1 MKTINEKNNFAFEF
15 KPVTKLFEEQV
26 QLHPDQCAVISGG
39 EELTYVQLNKRANRI
54 ANALIEMG
62 VVRENIVGVVLDR
75 CCDFYA
81 VRQGILKSG
90 GAFVVA
96 APDYPEDR
104 IQYIFD
110 DAEAHFII
118 TTKQIARE
126 HDDLFSKLSSKILLL
141 EELLEHENAE
151 NPNVEIKEHDLC
163 YCIYTSGSTGK
174 PKGVMIEHINL
185 ANFVNPNPKNTE
197 TYGYVSRGSVSL
209 SMAAMTFDVSIL
221 EEYIPLTNGLTAV
234 IAKDEEIQNP
244 IMLGNLILKN
254 KVDIM
259 TTTPTYLSNMIDLP
273 QLQEAMAGIKVFDVG
288 AEAFPPALYDK
299 IRSVNPDAY
308 IMNGYGPTETTI
320 SCTMK
325 IMTDNKKITIGAPN
339 GNVKVFVVN
348 KENEVLPDGETGEL
362 VIAGLGVGRG
372 YINLPEKTAA
382 VFINLNGER
391 AYKTG
396 DLARINTDDEI
407 EFFGRIDNQIKLRGL
422 RIELGEIEE
431 VINSLDGITTNITIP
446 VDNKYLCC
454 YFTADRQI
462 DPEEI
467 SAYASESLAHY
478 MVPEV
483 FIQLDKMPV
492 TANGKIDKKALPKPV
507 SQPENLKAPETPMQK
522 KIFEIVAKVVEN
534 DFFGIDTSFYKA
546 GLSSISAM
554 KLCILISDEFG
565 VTVKTSDIHEYNT
578 VEKLEK
584 YVMFAPKI
592 RTYEKRAIYPL
603 TGSQKG
609 IFAECSKNPESTVY
623 NIPFLFKLDP
633 KIDIQ
638 KLSDAITAM
647 VTAHSYLLTKVYLND
662 KGEMVQR
669 PCDDTFV
676 FVPEVIKT
684 TNKQFE
690 CLKKELV
697 HPFRLEKG
705 QLFRA
710 EIYLTEDRKYLF
722 TDFHHIIAD
731 GNSYDII
738 FEDIN
743 RAYQGEK
750 LEKESYTGFDAA
762 IDEEQQMKEGKYKK
776 AEKYYDSIFEGIETE
791 SLPFPDQSG
800 KIPEKGYQERALS
813 IREEKIFSYCEKM
826 GVTPNILFTGLFG
839 ILMTKYSNSEDSLFA
854 TIYNGRNDSRLE
866 NTVCML
872 VKTLPVYCSFEPGAT
887 VQAYMA
893 KLSEQMMSS
902 MANDIF
908 PFSDICA
915 KYGFN
920 SDLVFA
926 YQAEL
931 SDDYPIGNTIAKGED
946 LSLDMAKMPLLIQ
959 VREYNSE
966 YVLTA
971 EYRSDMYSE
980 DFVGGI
986 LEAFETAMDSMLK
999 TKYISEISI
1008 LSENAEN
1015 KIAEFNHTEC
1025 EYDRNSTIS
1034 DRFDEI
1040 VQATPDRTA
1049 VVFQN
1054 KKYTYKELDEISDRL
1069 GKYIAS
1075 MGIGKEDVVSILIP
1089 RCEYMAIAPMGV
1101 IKAGA
1106 AYQPLDPTYPKD
1118 RLMYMLEDSSA
1129 KLLIADRELLPLL
1142 DGYQGPVLFTDEI
1155 MQLENTNAELR
1166 KPGYKDLFILL
1177 YTSGSTGV
1185 PKGCMLE
1192 YGNITAF
1199 CHWYKRYYGI
1209 DSDSKVAA
1217 YASFGF
1223 DASMM
1228 DIYGAITNGAE
1239 LHIIPEDIRLDF
1251 IALQRYF
1258 EENGITHSFMTTQ
1271 VGRQFALEMDCES
1284 LKYLSVGGEKLVP
1297 CNPPKGYKL
1306 INGYGPTEATIF
1318 TTVFEV
1324 DKYYPNIP
1332 IGKALDNVR
1341 LYIVD
1346 KSGHMLPYGACGEL
1360 MIAGWQVSRG
1370 YLNKPEKTA
1379 EVYTENIYDNTEGY
1393 EILYHSGDI
1402 ARYLPDGNIQII
1414 GRKDSQVK
1422 IRGFRIELSEVEE
1435 VIRRYKGIKDA
1446 TVVAFDEP
1454 TGGKY
1459 IAAYVVADSE
1469 IDIESLN
1476 DFIKETKPAYM
1487 VPAVTMQIDKIPLN
1501 QNQKVNKK
1509 ELPIPE
1515 RKAAEIIK
1523 PQNEIQQKLFDCIAE
1538 VLGYTEFG
1546 ITTDIYDAGLTSI
1559 SAIKLNILISK
1570 AFDIVIKTSDIK
1582 NNPTIQ
1588 MLENFVGTAGKEIK
1602 REVQEDYPLTNTQ
1615 EGIFIECTA
1624 NMGSTIY
1631 NIPYLLKLDK
1641 KVDLERLAAAVDSM
1655 IEAHPYLKTRLF
1667 MDENGDVLQKRDD
1680 HIVCKTQI
1688 INGMNRETLVRPY
1701 MLFNEQL
1708 FRFEIYRTC
1717 DGNYLFL
1724 DIHHIIADG
1733 TSLAIIINDINRAYA
1748 GEVLETEK
1756 YTSYDLAL
1764 DNRDALKGDAYKE
1777 AENYYKSVFDQT
1789 NGSIGFYPDKSGAVP
1804 TAELYRREITE
1815 ISVQNVKEFCKEY
1828 GITENVFFISAFG
1841 IALGKYNFRKD
1852 AVFTTIYHGR
1862 NDSRLS
1868 ETIGMLVKTLPVYCD
1883 FSGSIKEC
1891 LTNVQGQLIDSMN
1904 HDIYPFSQISHEFN
1918 IKADAMVIYQGD
1930 NFAFDTIG
1938 GEYAQEEPIRLNMA
1952 KAPVSVSISIE
1963 RSKFVFEIEY
1973 RGDMYYEDSIKYLA
1987 DNLTLAADGILRE
2000 YDPSEIRL
2008 LFEEE
2013 TEMEDDPE
2021 HAGKTFVD
2029 LFRETVAKYPDRAA
2043 VRDGQAELTYR
2054 ELDKMSDYVA
2064 QKLTENGFGREKV
2077 AGILCGR
2084 TKEYAI
2090 AYIGIMKAGGAYVPL
2105 DPEYPQ
2111 SRIEYMLKDSEAENL
2126 LVMNQYLDLV
2136 DFYDKNIIS
2145 LDEVEKEAQEFQLSV
2160 ELIPPKQENLA
2171 YMIYTSG
2178 STGKPKGVMIEHR
2191 NLLNLIEYI
2200 RLTRNTTPE
2209 DVVAEFASFCF
2220 DASVLD
2226 LFAPLTAGAVLYILP
2241 ESIRKD
2247 AVAVGKFIKDEKIT
2261 TATFPT
2267 QMGELVTELLDDAPN
2282 LKFVTLG
2289 GEKFKHYRERTYQMI
2304 NGYGPTEDTVSST
2317 EFKVDR
2323 QYDNIPIGK
2332 SQRNVR
2338 SYIVDKDLNRLPVG
2352 ASGELCHAGRQIAR
2366 GYHNLPEKTADV
2378 FVTNPFSVCEDDS
2391 RLYRTGDMVRMKG
2404 DGNIEYIGRID
2415 SQVKIRG
2422 YRVELGEIEGAVLKH
2437 EQVKNAAVTVVE
2449 KGGNKYITA
2458 YYTGENIPEEQ
2469 LKSFLEPLIPDYM
2482 MPTFFVYL
2490 DEMPVTPGGK
2500 IDKKALPLPEVTIK
2514 NTGYVEPVTAVQTSL
2529 CEIFEKALGVEKVGI
2544 EDNFFEIGGSSLT
2557 ASKVAILCLSKNI
2570 SVVYSDIFK
2579 YPTVRELAAVV
2590 DDSVLPENPQSNNE
2604 FSNYNYNRIQ
2614 SVISGNVEE
2623 NVDRV
2628 TKEKLGDIMLTGAT
2642 GFLGIHVLK
2651 AYLDNYDGK
2660 VYCLVRKGA
2669 YQSAQKRMMHML
2681 MYYFDNP
2688 YQELFQ
2694 DRIICVDGDITSKE
2708 EVESFAGYKFQ
2719 TLINCAACVKHF
2731 AAGDI
2736 LEKIN
2741 VQGVLNLIDFCKNNG
2756 RRFIQIS
2763 TVSVAGE
2770 GSDGV
2775 PPLSRRFCENDLY
2788 IGQNI
2793 TNEYIRTKFLAERA
2807 VLEAVSGGLDGKI
2820 IRVGNL
2826 MSRNTDG
2833 EFQINFIT
2841 NGFLRSLRGYKAVG
2855 KFPIGSMHEITEFSP
2870 IDSTALAV
2878 LKLVQTDRR
2887 FTVFHAC
2894 NSHQIY
2900 MADLIYAMRNH
2911 GFRIDIVKD
2920 EEFEEAVKEF
2930 AKNSKDSD
2938 AVSGLIA
2945 YTSHNENEIYTLEY
2959 SNRFTAQI
2967 LYRLDYKWPVTD
2979 DRYLENA
2986 IAALDR
2992 LAFFD

>member
-1 MKTINEKNNFAFEF
+1 MEK
-15 KPVTKLFEEQV
+15 
-26 QLHPDQCAVISGG
+26 
-39 EELTYVQLNKRANRI
+39 
-54 ANALIEMG
+54 G
-62 VVRENIVGVVLDR
+62 VGREKIVGVVLER

-81 VRQGILKSG
+81 VRQGILKAG
-90 GAFVVA
+90 GAFAVA
-96 APDYPEDR
+96 APDYPDDR
-104 IQYIFD
+104 IQFIFE
-110 DAEAHFII
+110 DAGAPFII
-118 TTKQIARE
+118 TTKELAGERKE
-126 HDDLFSKLSSKILLL
+126 LFSKLSGTILLL
-141 EELLEHENAE
+141 EDLLENKNTQ
-151 NPNVEIKEHDLC
+151 NPDVKIEEHDLC

-185 ANFVNPNPKNTE
+185 ANFVNPNPKNAE

-209 SMAAMTFDVSIL
+209 SMAAMTFDVSVL
-221 EEYIPLTNGLTAV
+221 EEFIPLTNGLTAV
-234 IAKDEEIQNP
+234 IASDEEILNP
-244 IMLGNLILKN
+244 VMLGDLILKN
-254 KVDIM
+254 GVDIM

-273 QLQEAMAGIKVFDVG
+273 QLREAASRIKVFDVG

-299 IRSVNPDAY
+299 IRAVNPDAY

-325 IMTDNKKITIGAPN
+325 VITDSKNITIGAPN
-339 GNVKVFVVN
+339 GNVQVYVVD
-348 KENEVLPDGETGEL
+348 KENKILPDGETGEL
-362 VIAGLGVGRG
+362 VVAGLGVGRG
-372 YINLPEKTAA
+372 YINLPEKTAD
-382 VFINLNGER
+382 VFITLNGER

-396 DLARINTDDEI
+396 DLAKITPEGEI

-431 VINSLDGITTNITIP
+431 VINSFEGIITSITVP

-454 YFTADRQI
+454 YFIADR
-462 DPEEI
+462 EI
-467 SAYASESLAHY
+467 SSESLSEYASESLAHY
-478 MVPEV
+478 MVPDV
-483 FIQLDKMPV
+483 FIQLEKMPL
-492 TANGKIDKKALPKPV
+492 TQNGKIDKKALPKPV
-507 SQPENLKAPETPMQK
+507 AQPKNLKEPETPMQK
-522 KIFEIVAKVVEN
+522 KIFEIVSQVVEN
-534 DFFGIDTSFYKA
+534 DYFGIDTSFYKA

-554 KLCILISDEFG
+554 KLCVLISEEFG
-565 VTVKTSDIHEYNT
+565 VTVKTSDIHENNT

-584 YVMFAPKI
+584 YVMLAPKI
-592 RTYEKRAIYPL
+592 RTYEKREFYPL

-609 IFAECSKNPESTVY
+609 IFAECNKNPQSTVY
-623 NIPFLFKLDP
+623 NIPFLFELDP
-633 KIDIQ
+633 AVDIP
-638 KLSDAITAM
+638 KLSHAIAKM
-647 VTAHSYLLTKVYLND
+647 VNAHSYLLTQVYLDD

-669 PCDDTFV
+669 PCNDT
-676 FVPEVIKT
+676 FVPEVIET
-684 TNKQFE
+684 TNAKFE
-690 CLKKELV
+690 HLKEELV
-697 HPFRLEKG
+697 RPFKLEKG
-705 QLFRA
+705 RLFRA

-738 FEDIN
+738 FADIN
-743 RAYQGEK
+743 KAYMGEK

-762 IDEEQQMKEGKYKK
+762 LDEEQQMKEGKYKK

-791 SLPFPDQSG
+791 SLPLPDLAG
-800 KIPEKGYQERALS
+800 KLPEKGYLERP
-813 IREEKIFSYCEKM
+813 INIGEEKILSCCEKL

-839 ILMTKYSNSEDSLFA
+839 ILLTRYSNSEDSLFS

-872 VKTLPVYCSFEPGAT
+872 VKTLPVYCKFDKDT
-887 VQAYMA
+887 TIQTYMTA
-893 KLSEQMMSS
+893 LSEQLLSS

-915 KYGFN
+915 KYGFS

-931 SDDYPIGNTIAKGED
+931 SDDYPIGDTVAKGHD

-959 VREYNSE
+959 VREYE
-966 YVLTA
+966 HTYVLTA

-980 DFVGGI
+980 DFIDGI
-986 LEAFETAMDSMLK
+986 LDAYEAAMGSMLK
-999 TKYISEISI
+999 TKYVSEISVI
-1008 LSENAEN
+1008 SQNGVN
-1015 KIAEFNHTEC
+1015 KIAEFNQTES
-1025 EYDRNSTIS
+1025 EYDRSKTIS
-1034 DRFDEI
+1034 DMFDEL
-1040 VQATPDRTA
+1040 VQKVPDHTA
-1049 VVFQN
+1049 VVFKD

-1075 MGIGKEDVVSILIP
+1075 QGIGKEDVVSILIP

-1118 RLMYMLEDSSA
+1118 RLMYMLGDSAA
-1129 KLLIADRELLPLL
+1129 KLLIADRELLPLV
-1142 DGYQGPVLFTDEI
+1142 DGYEGPVLFTDEI
-1155 MQLENTNAELR
+1155 LNLENIDAKLT
-1166 KPGYKDLFILL
+1166 KPDLHDLFILL

-1199 CHWYKRYYGI
+1199 CHWYKKYYNI
-1209 DSDSKVAA
+1209 DFDSKVAA

-1228 DIYGAITNGAE
+1228 DIYGALANGAQ
-1239 LHIIPEDIRLDF
+1239 LHIIPEEIRLDF
-1251 IALQRYF
+1251 IGLQRYF

-1271 VGRQFALEMDCES
+1271 VGRQFALEMDCKS

-1297 CNPPKGYKL
+1297 LDPPKGYKFF
-1306 INGYGPTEATIF
+1306 NAYGPTECTIF

-1324 DKYYPNIP
+1324 DKYYSNIP
-1332 IGKALDNVR
+1332 IGKALDNIK
-1341 LYIVD
+1341 LYITD
-1346 KSGHMLPYGACGEL
+1346 KFGHLLPYGACGEL
-1360 MIAGWQVSRG
+1360 MISGWQVSRG

-1379 EVYTENIYDNTEGY
+1379 EVYTKNIYDDTKGY
-1393 EILYHSGDI
+1393 EVLYHSGDV

-1435 VIRRYKGIKDA
+1435 VIRRYQGIKDA
-1446 TVVAFDEP
+1446 TVVAFDDP
-1454 TGGKY
+1454 NGGKY
-1459 IAAYVVADSE
+1459 IAAYVVSDSPV
-1469 IDIESLN
+1469 DINGLN

-1509 ELPIPE
+1509 ALPLPE
-1515 RKAAEIIK
+1515 RKIEEVIK
-1523 PQNEIQQKLFDCIAE
+1523 PENETQQKLFDCIAE

-1546 ITTDIYDAGLTSI
+1546 ITTDIYEAGLTSI

-1582 NNPTIQ
+1582 NHPTIQ
-1588 MLENFVGTAGKEIK
+1588 MLEGFVKTAGKEK
-1602 REVQEDYPLTNTQ
+1602 TREIQENYPLTNTQ

-1641 KVDLERLAAAVDSM
+1641 KVDLEKLAVAIDSTV
-1655 IEAHPYLKTRLF
+1655 EAHPYLKTRLF
-1667 MDENGDVLQKRDD
+1667 MSDEGEVLQKRDD
-1680 HIVCKTQI
+1680 ALSYKTQI
-1688 INGMNRETLVRPY
+1688 INGMNKETLVRPY

-1733 TSLAIIINDINRAYA
+1733 TSLSIIINDINRAYS
-1748 GEVLETEK
+1748 GETLETEK

-1764 DNRDALKGDAYKE
+1764 DNRDALAGDVYKN
-1777 AENYYKSVFDQT
+1777 AESYYKSVFEKT
-1789 NGSIGFYPDKSGAVP
+1789 GGSIHFYPDKNGAVP
-1804 TAELYRREITE
+1804 TAELYHRETSE
-1815 ISVQNVKEFCKEY
+1815 FSVQDVKEFCKKH

-1841 IALGKYNFRKD
+1841 ITLGKYNFKKD

-1883 FSGSIKEC
+1883 FSGSTKDC
-1891 LTNVQGQLIDSMN
+1891 LTEVQQQLINSMN
-1904 HDIYPFSQISHEFN
+1904 NDIYPFSQISHEFN

-1930 NFAFDTIG
+1930 NFAFDMIG
-1938 GEYAQEEPIRLNMA
+1938 GEYAQEEPVQLNMA
-1952 KAPVSVSISIE
+1952 KAPVSISISIE
-1963 RSKFVFEIEY
+1963 RNKFVFEVEY
-1973 RGDMYYEDSIKYLA
+1973 RGDMYNEETIKYLA
-1987 DNLTLAADGILRE
+1987 DNLEITAGGILRG
-2000 YDPSEIRL
+2000 YDPSEIHL
-2008 LFEEE
+2008 MFEEE
-2013 TEMEDDPE
+2013 TKMEDDPS

-2029 LFRETVAKYPDRAA
+2029 LFKEAVQKYPDRPA
-2043 VRDGQAELTYR
+2043 VRDGMGEITYK
-2054 ELDKMSDYVA
+2054 ELDRLSDYVA
-2064 QKLTENGFGREKV
+2064 QKLTENGFGREKA

-2084 TKEYAI
+2084 TKEFAI
-2090 AYIGIMKAGGAYVPL
+2090 GYVGVMKAGGAYVPL

-2126 LVMNQYLDLV
+2126 LVINRYRSLV
-2136 DFYDKNIIS
+2136 GFYDKNIIS
-2145 LDEVEKEAQEFQLSV
+2145 LDDVAAQAEGFELSV
-2160 ELIPPKQENLA
+2160 ELTPPNPENLA

-2178 STGKPKGVMIEHR
+2178 STGKPKGVMLEQR
-2191 NLLNLIEYI
+2191 NLMNLIEYI
-2200 RLTRNTTPE
+2200 CQTRKLTP
-2209 DVVAEFASFCF
+2209 DDIVAEFASFCF
-2220 DASVLD
+2220 DASVID

-2247 AVAVGKFIKDEKIT
+2247 AVAVGKFIKDKNIT

-2267 QMGELVTELLDDAPN
+2267 QMGELVAELLEDAPS

-2289 GEKFKHYRERTYQMI
+2289 GEKFKYYRERTYQMI
-2304 NGYGPTEDTVSST
+2304 NGYGPTENTVSST
-2317 EFKVDR
+2317 EFWVDR

-2338 SYIVDKDLNRLPVG
+2338 SYIVDENLNRLPIG
-2352 ASGELCHAGRQIAR
+2352 ASGELCHSGRQIAR
-2366 GYHNLPEKTADV
+2366 GYHNLPEKTASV
-2378 FVTNPFSVCEDDS
+2378 FVENPFSVCEEDR

-2437 EQVKNAAVTVVE
+2437 DLVKSSAVTVIE

-2458 YYTGENIPEEQ
+2458 YYTGESIPDDQ
-2469 LKSFLEPLIPDYM
+2469 LKTFLEPLIPDYM
-2482 MPTFFVYL
+2482 MPSFFVHIDAL
-2490 DEMPVTPGGK
+2490 PVTPGGK
-2500 IDKKALPLPEVTIK
+2500 IDKKALPLPEIT
-2514 NTGYVEPVTAVQTSL
+2514 TSAGTDYVEPVTAAQRAL
-2529 CEIFEKALGVEKVGI
+2529 CEIFEKALGIEKVGI
-2544 EDNFFEIGGSSLT
+2544 EDNFFELGGSSLT
-2557 ASKVAILCLSKNI
+2557 ASKVAVMCLSKNI
-2570 SVVYSDIFK
+2570 SIVYADIFK
-2579 YPTVRELAAVV
+2579 YPTIRELAAIV
-2590 DDSVLPENPQSNNE
+2590 DNSEAFEKTQSDNE
-2604 FSNYNYNRIQ
+2604 FAGYNYNRIQ

-2623 NVDRV
+2623 NAVQV
-2628 TKEKLGDIMLTGAT
+2628 TKEQLGDIMLTGAT
-2642 GFLGIHVLK
+2642 GFLGIHILK
-2651 AYLDNYDGK
+2651 AYLDNYNGK
-2660 VYCLVRKGA
+2660 VYCLVRKGK
-2669 YQSAQKRMMHML
+2669 YESMEKRMMHML

-2688 YQELFQ
+2688 CEELFK

-2708 EVESFAGYKFQ
+2708 QVEKFSDYKFH

-2731 AAGDI
+2731 AAGDV

-2741 VQGVLNLIDFCKNNG
+2741 VQGVENLIEFCKNNG
-2756 RRFIQIS
+2756 RRLIQIS

-2770 GSDGV
+2770 GTDGN
-2775 PPLSRRFCENDLY
+2775 PPMSRVFCENDLY

-2807 VLEAVSGGLDGKI
+2807 VLEAVSGGLDGKV

-2826 MSRNTDG
+2826 MSRNSDG

-2841 NGFLRSLRGYKAVG
+2841 NGFLRSLRGYQAVG
-2855 KFPIGSMHEITEFSP
+2855 KFPIGGMHEVTEFSP

-2878 LKLVQTDRR
+2878 LRLVQTDRR

-2894 NSHQIY
+2894 NSHHIY

-2911 GFRIDIVKD
+2911 GFKIDIVED
-2920 EEFEEAVKEF
+2920 EEFEEAVREF
-2930 AKNSKDSD
+2930 AKDSKDSD
-2938 AVSGLIA
+2938 VVSGLIA
-2945 YTSHNENEIYTLEY
+2945 YTSHNENEIYTLDY
-2959 SNRFTAQI
+2959 SNRFTAQV

-2979 DRYLENA
+2979 DRYLESA
-2986 IAALDR
+2986 IEALDR

>member
-1 MKTINEKNNFAFEF
+1 MSVINERSNFVFEF
-15 KPVTKLFEEQV
+15 QPVTKLFEEQV
-26 QLHPDQCAVISGG
+26 RLHPDKCAVASGK
-39 EELTYVQLNKRANRI
+39 ESFTYAQLNERANKI
-54 ANALIEMG
+54 ANSLMEKG
-62 VVRENIVGVVLDR
+62 VGREKIVGVVLER

-81 VRQGILKSG
+81 VRQGILKAG
-90 GAFVVA
+90 GAFAVA
-96 APDYPEDR
+96 APDYPDDR
-104 IQYIFD
+104 IQFIFE
-110 DAEAHFII
+110 DAGAPFII
-118 TTKQIARE
+118 TTKELAGERKE
-126 HDDLFSKLSSKILLL
+126 LFSKLSGTILLL
-141 EELLEHENAE
+141 EDLLENKNTQ
-151 NPNVEIKEHDLC
+151 NPDVKIEEHDLC

-185 ANFVNPNPKNTE
+185 ANFVNPNPKNAE

-209 SMAAMTFDVSIL
+209 SMAAMTFDVSVL
-221 EEYIPLTNGLTAV
+221 EEFIPLTNGLTAV
-234 IAKDEEIQNP
+234 IASDEEILNP
-244 IMLGNLILKN
+244 VMLGDLILKN
-254 KVDIM
+254 GVDIM

-273 QLQEAMAGIKVFDVG
+273 QLREAASRIKVFDVG

-299 IRSVNPDAY
+299 IRAVNPDAY

-325 IMTDNKKITIGAPN
+325 VITDSKNITIGAPN
-339 GNVKVFVVN
+339 GNVQVYVVD
-348 KENEVLPDGETGEL
+348 KENKILSDGETGEL
-362 VIAGLGVGRG
+362 VVAGLGVGRG
-372 YINLPEKTAA
+372 YINLPEKTAD
-382 VFINLNGER
+382 VFITLNGER

-396 DLARINTDDEI
+396 DLAKITPEGEI

-431 VINSLDGITTNITIP
+431 VINSFEGIITSITVP

-454 YFTADRQI
+454 YFIADR
-462 DPEEI
+462 EI
-467 SAYASESLAHY
+467 SSESLSEYASESLAHY
-478 MVPEV
+478 MVPDV
-483 FIQLDKMPV
+483 FIQLEKMPL
-492 TANGKIDKKALPKPV
+492 TLNGKIDKKALPKPV
-507 SQPENLKAPETPMQK
+507 AQPKNLKEPETPMQK
-522 KIFEIVAKVVEN
+522 KIFEIVSQVVEN
-534 DFFGIDTSFYKA
+534 DYFGIDASFYKA

-554 KLCILISDEFG
+554 KLCVLISEEFG
-565 VTVKTSDIHEYNT
+565 VTVKTSDIHENNT

-584 YVMFAPKI
+584 YVMLAPKI
-592 RTYEKRAIYPL
+592 RTYEKREVYPL

-609 IFAECSKNPESTVY
+609 IFAECNKNPQSTVY
-623 NIPFLFKLDP
+623 NIPFLFELDP
-633 KIDIQ
+633 AVDIS
-638 KLSDAITAM
+638 KLSYAIAKM
-647 VTAHSYLLTKVYLND
+647 VNVHSYLLTQVYLDD

-669 PCDDTFV
+669 PCNDT
-676 FVPEVIKT
+676 FVPEVIET
-684 TNKQFE
+684 TNAEFE
-690 CLKKELV
+690 HLKEELV
-697 HPFRLEKG
+697 RPFKLEKG
-705 QLFRA
+705 RLFRA

-738 FEDIN
+738 FADIN
-743 RAYQGEK
+743 KAYIGEK

-762 IDEEQQMKEGKYKK
+762 LDEEQQMKEGKYKK

-791 SLPFPDQSG
+791 SLPLPDQAG
-800 KIPEKGYQERALS
+800 KLPGKGYLERPMN
-813 IREEKIFSYCEKM
+813 IGEEKILSCCEKL

-839 ILMTKYSNSEDSLFA
+839 ILLTRYSNSEDSLFS

-872 VKTLPVYCSFEPGAT
+872 VKTLPVYCKFDKDT
-887 VQAYMA
+887 TIQAYMTA
-893 KLSEQMMSS
+893 LSEQLLSS

-915 KYGFN
+915 KYGFS

-931 SDDYPIGNTIAKGED
+931 SDDYPIGDTVAKGHD

-959 VREYNSE
+959 VREYE
-966 YVLTA
+966 HTYVLTA

-980 DFVGGI
+980 DFIDGI
-986 LEAFETAMDSMLK
+986 LDAYEAAMGSMLK
-999 TKYISEISI
+999 TKYVSEISVI
-1008 LSENAEN
+1008 SQNGVN
-1015 KIAEFNHTEC
+1015 KIAEFNHTEA
-1025 EYDRNSTIS
+1025 EYDRSKTIS
-1034 DRFDEI
+1034 DMFDEL
-1040 VQATPDRTA
+1040 VQKAPDHTA
-1049 VVFQN
+1049 VVFKD

-1075 MGIGKEDVVSILIP
+1075 QEIGKEDVVSILIP

-1118 RLMYMLEDSSA
+1118 RLMYMLGDSAA
-1129 KLLIADRELLPLL
+1129 KLLIADRELLPLV
-1142 DGYQGPVLFTDEI
+1142 DGYKGPVLFTDEI
-1155 MQLENTNAELR
+1155 LNLENTDAKLT
-1166 KPGYKDLFILL
+1166 KPDLHDLFILL

-1199 CHWYKRYYGI
+1199 CRWYKKYYGI
-1209 DSDSKVAA
+1209 DFDSKVAA

-1228 DIYGAITNGAE
+1228 DIYGALANGAQ
-1239 LHIIPEDIRLDF
+1239 LHIIPEEIRLDF
-1251 IALQRYF
+1251 IGLQRYF

-1271 VGRQFALEMDCES
+1271 VGRQFALEMDCKS

-1297 CNPPKGYKL
+1297 LDPPKGYKFF
-1306 INGYGPTEATIF
+1306 NAYGPTECTIF
-1318 TTVFEV
+1318 TTVFQV
-1324 DKYYPNIP
+1324 DKYYSNIP
-1332 IGKALDNVR
+1332 IGKALDNIK
-1341 LYIVD
+1341 LYITD
-1346 KSGHMLPYGACGEL
+1346 KFGHLLPYGACGEL
-1360 MIAGWQVSRG
+1360 MISGWQVSRG

-1379 EVYTENIYDNTEGY
+1379 EVYTKNIYDDTEGY
-1393 EILYHSGDI
+1393 EVLYHSGDV

-1435 VIRRYKGIKDA
+1435 VIRRYQGIKDA
-1446 TVVAFDEP
+1446 TVVAFDDP
-1454 TGGKY
+1454 NGGKY
-1459 IAAYVVADSE
+1459 IAAYVVSDSPV
-1469 IDIESLN
+1469 DINGLN

-1509 ELPIPE
+1509 ALPLPE
-1515 RKAAEIIK
+1515 RKIEEIIK
-1523 PQNEIQQKLFDCIAE
+1523 PENETQQKLFDCIAE

-1546 ITTDIYDAGLTSI
+1546 ITTDIYEAGLTSI

-1582 NNPTIQ
+1582 NHPTIQ
-1588 MLENFVGTAGKEIK
+1588 MLEGFVKTAGKEK
-1602 REVQEDYPLTNTQ
+1602 TREIQETYPLTNTQ

-1641 KVDLERLAAAVDSM
+1641 KVDLDRLAKAIDSTV
-1655 IEAHPYLKTRLF
+1655 EAHPYLKTRLF
-1667 MDENGDVLQKRDD
+1667 MSDEGEVLQKRDD
-1680 HIVCKTQI
+1680 TLSYKTQI
-1688 INGMNRETLVRPY
+1688 INGMNKETLVRPY

-1708 FRFEIYRTC
+1708 FRFELYRTC

-1733 TSLAIIINDINRAYA
+1733 TSLGIIINDINRAYS
-1748 GEVLETEK
+1748 GEKLETEK

-1764 DNRDALKGDAYKE
+1764 DNKDALAGDAYKN
-1777 AENYYKSVFDQT
+1777 AENYYKSVFEKT
-1789 NGSIGFYPDKSGAVP
+1789 GGSIHFYPDKSGAVP
-1804 TAELYRREITE
+1804 TAELYHRETSE
-1815 ISVQNVKEFCKEY
+1815 FSVQDVKDFCKKH

-1841 IALGKYNFRKD
+1841 ITLGKYNFKKD

-1883 FSGSIKEC
+1883 FSGSTKDC
-1891 LTNVQGQLIDSMN
+1891 LTEVQQQLINSMN
-1904 HDIYPFSQISHEFN
+1904 NDIYPFSQISHEFN

-1930 NFAFDTIG
+1930 NFAFDMIG
-1938 GEYAQEEPIRLNMA
+1938 GEYAQEEPVQLNMA
-1952 KAPVSVSISIE
+1952 KAPVSISISIE
-1963 RSKFVFEIEY
+1963 RNKFVFEVEY
-1973 RGDMYYEDSIKYLA
+1973 RGDMYNEETIKYLA
-1987 DNLTLAADGILRE
+1987 DNLEITAGEILRG
-2000 YDPSEIRL
+2000 YDPSEIHL
-2008 LFEEE
+2008 MFEEE
-2013 TEMEDDPE
+2013 TKMEDDPS

-2029 LFRETVAKYPDRAA
+2029 LFKEAVQKYPDRPA
-2043 VRDGQAELTYR
+2043 VRDGMGEITYK
-2054 ELDKMSDYVA
+2054 ELDRLSDYVA
-2064 QKLTENGFGREKV
+2064 QKLTENGFGREKA

-2084 TKEYAI
+2084 TKEFAI
-2090 AYIGIMKAGGAYVPL
+2090 GYVGVMKAGGAYVPL

-2126 LVMNQYLDLV
+2126 LVINRYRSLV
-2136 DFYDKNIIS
+2136 GFYDKNIIS
-2145 LDEVEKEAQEFQLSV
+2145 LDDVAAQAEGFELSV
-2160 ELIPPKQENLA
+2160 ELTPPNPENLA

-2178 STGKPKGVMIEHR
+2178 STGKPKGVMLEQR
-2191 NLLNLIEYI
+2191 NLMNLIEYI
-2200 RLTRNTTPE
+2200 CQTRKLTP
-2209 DVVAEFASFCF
+2209 DDIVAEFASFCF
-2220 DASVLD
+2220 DASVID

-2247 AVAVGKFIKDEKIT
+2247 AVAVGKFIKDKNIT

-2267 QMGELVTELLDDAPN
+2267 QMGELVAELLEDAPS

-2289 GEKFKHYRERTYQMI
+2289 GEKFKYYRERTYQMI
-2304 NGYGPTEDTVSST
+2304 NGYGPTENTVSST
-2317 EFKVDR
+2317 EFWVDR

-2338 SYIVDKDLNRLPVG
+2338 SYIVDENLNRLPVG
-2352 ASGELCHAGRQIAR
+2352 ASGELCHSGRQIAR
-2366 GYHNLPEKTADV
+2366 GYHNLPEKTASV
-2378 FVTNPFSVCEDDS
+2378 FVENPFSVCEEDR

-2437 EQVKNAAVTVVE
+2437 DLVKSSAVTVIE

-2458 YYTGENIPEEQ
+2458 YYTGESIPDDQ
-2469 LKSFLEPLIPDYM
+2469 LKTFLEPLIPDYM
-2482 MPTFFVYL
+2482 MPSFFVHIDAL
-2490 DEMPVTPGGK
+2490 PVTPGGK
-2500 IDKKALPLPEVTIK
+2500 IDKKALPLPEIT
-2514 NTGYVEPVTAVQTSL
+2514 TSAGADYVEPVTAAQRAL
-2529 CEIFEKALGVEKVGI
+2529 CEIFEKALGIEKVGI
-2544 EDNFFEIGGSSLT
+2544 EDNFFELGGSSLT
-2557 ASKVAILCLSKNI
+2557 ASKVAVMCLSKNI
-2570 SVVYSDIFK
+2570 SIVYADIFK
-2579 YPTVRELAAVV
+2579 YPTIRELAAIV
-2590 DDSVLPENPQSNNE
+2590 DNSEAFEKSQSDNE
-2604 FSNYNYNRIQ
+2604 FAGYNYNRIQ

-2623 NVDRV
+2623 NAGQV
-2628 TKEKLGDIMLTGAT
+2628 TKEQLGDIMLTGAT
-2642 GFLGIHVLK
+2642 GFLGIHILK

-2660 VYCLVRKGA
+2660 VYCLVRKGK
-2669 YQSAQKRMMHML
+2669 YESMEKRMMHML

-2688 YQELFQ
+2688 CEELFK

-2708 EVESFAGYKFQ
+2708 QVEKFSDYKFH

-2731 AAGDI
+2731 AAGDV

-2741 VQGVLNLIDFCKNNG
+2741 VQGVENLIEFCKNNG
-2756 RRFIQIS
+2756 RRLIQIS

-2770 GSDGV
+2770 GTDGN
-2775 PPLSRRFCENDLY
+2775 PPMSRVFCENDLY

-2807 VLEAVSGGLDGKI
+2807 VLEAVSGGLDGKV

-2826 MSRNTDG
+2826 MSRNSDG

-2841 NGFLRSLRGYKAVG
+2841 NGFLRSLRGYQAIG
-2855 KFPIGSMHEITEFSP
+2855 KFPIGGMHEVTEFSP

-2878 LKLVQTDRR
+2878 LRLVQTDRR

-2894 NSHQIY
+2894 NSHHIY

-2911 GFRIDIVKD
+2911 GFKIDIVED

-2930 AKNSKDSD
+2930 AKDGKDSD
-2938 AVSGLIA
+2938 VVSGLIA
-2945 YTSHNENEIYTLEY
+2945 YTSHNENEIYTLDY
-2959 SNRFTAQI
+2959 SNRFTAQV

-2979 DRYLENA
+2979 DRYLESA
-2986 IAALDR
+2986 IEALDR

>member
-1 MKTINEKNNFAFEF
+1 MSDINDKNNFAFEF
-15 KPVTKLFEEQV
+15 QPVTKLFEEQV
-26 QLHPDQCAVISGG
+26 KLHPDKCAVISGK
-39 EELTYVQLNKRANRI
+39 ESFTYAQLNEKANKV
-54 ANALIEMG
+54 ANALIEKG
-62 VVRENIVGVVLDR
+62 VERETIVGVVLER

-90 GAFVVA
+90 GAFAVA
-96 APDYPEDR
+96 APDYPDDRVQFIFEDSG
-104 IQYIFD
+104 
-110 DAEAHFII
+110 APFII
-118 TTKQIARE
+118 TTKKIADERKE
-126 HDDLFSKLSSKILLL
+126 LFSKLSCTILLL
-141 EELLEHENAE
+141 EELFEHKNTE

-185 ANFVNPNPKNTE
+185 ANFVNPNEKNAE
-197 TYGYVSRGSVSL
+197 TFGYVSRGTVSL
-209 SMAAMTFDVSIL
+209 SMAAMTFDVSVL
-221 EEYIPLTNGLTAV
+221 EEFLPLTNGLTAV
-234 IAKDEEIQNP
+234 IASDDEIENP
-244 IMLGNLILKN
+244 IMLGNLIIEH

-273 QLQEAMAGIKVFDVG
+273 QLRKAVSQIKVFDVG

-325 IMTDNKKITIGAPN
+325 VITDSKNITIGAPN
-339 GNVKVFVVN
+339 GNVKVYIVDKDN
-348 KENEVLPDGETGEL
+348 KVLPDGETGEL
-362 VIAGLGVGRG
+362 VVAGLGVGRG

-382 VFINLNGER
+382 VFIELNGER

-396 DLARINTDDEI
+396 DLAKINTDGEI

-431 VINSLDGITTNITIP
+431 VINSYEGIVTSITVP

-454 YFTADRQI
+454 YFMADRKI
-462 DPEEI
+462 D
-467 SAYASESLAHY
+467 SAELSDYASESLVHY
-478 MVPEV
+478 MVPDV
-483 FIQLDKMPV
+483 FIQLEKMPV
-492 TANGKIDKKALPKPV
+492 TQNGKIDKKALPKPV
-507 SQPENLKAPETPMQK
+507 SQPENLKEPQTLMQK
-522 KIFEIVAKVVEN
+522 KIFEIVAAVVEN

-565 VTVKTSDIHEYNT
+565 VTVKTSDIHENNT

-584 YVMFAPKI
+584 YVMLAPKI
-592 RTYEKRAIYPL
+592 RTYEKREIYPL

-623 NIPFLFKLDP
+623 NIPFLFELDNSV
-633 KIDIQ
+633 DTD
-638 KLSDAITAM
+638 KLSEAVTAM
-647 VTAHSYLLTKVYLND
+647 VNAHSYLLTEVFLSD

-669 PCDDTFV
+669 PCDET
-676 FVPEVIKT
+676 FVPEVIET
-684 TNKQFE
+684 TNAQFE
-690 CLKKELV
+690 SIKNDLV
-697 HPFRLEKG
+697 RPFKLEKG
-705 QLFRA
+705 RLFCA
-710 EIYLTEDRKYLF
+710 KIYTTEDKKYLF

-743 RAYQGEK
+743 RAYKGEK
-750 LEKESYTGFDAA
+750 LEKETYTGFDAA
-762 IDEEQQMKEGKYKK
+762 LDEEQQMKEGKYKK

-791 SLPFPDQSG
+791 SLPLPDLTG
-800 KIPEKGYQERALS
+800 KIPKKGYLERKLNIA
-813 IREEKIFSYCEKM
+813 EKAILACCEKT

-839 ILMTKYSNSEDSLFA
+839 ILLTKYSNSADSLFA

-872 VKTLPVYCSFEPGAT
+872 VKTLPVYCSFDT
-887 VQAYMA
+887 KTTIQAYMA
-893 KLSEQMMSS
+893 ALSEQVLSS

-920 SDLVFA
+920 SDIVFA

-931 SDDYPIGNTIAKGED
+931 SDDYPIGDTIAKGSD
-946 LSLDMAKMPLLIQ
+946 LSLDMAKMPMLIQ
-959 VREYNSE
+959 VREYNNE

-980 DFVGGI
+980 AFVDGI
-986 LEAFETAMDSMLK
+986 LESYEAAMQSMLK
-999 TKYISEISI
+999 SKYISEISVI
-1008 LSENAEN
+1008 SQNGVN
-1015 KIAEFNHTEC
+1015 KIAEFNNTAC
-1025 EYDRNSTIS
+1025 EYDRSKTIS
-1034 DRFDEI
+1034 DMFDEI
-1040 VQATPDRTA
+1040 VQAIPDNTA
-1049 VVFQN
+1049 VVYKD
-1054 KKYTYKELDEISDRL
+1054 KKYTYRQLDEISDRL

-1075 MGIGKEDVVSILIP
+1075 EGIGKEDVVSILIP

-1129 KLLIADRELLPLL
+1129 KLLIADRELLPLV
-1142 DGYQGPVLFTDEI
+1142 DGYKGAVLYTDEI
-1155 MQLENTNAELR
+1155 MQLENTDAELK
-1166 KPGYKDLFILL
+1166 KPDLHDLFILL

-1199 CHWYKRYYGI
+1199 CHWYRKYYSI
-1209 DSDSKVAA
+1209 DFNSKTAA

-1228 DIYGAITNGAE
+1228 DIYGAITNGAQ
-1239 LHIIPEDIRLDF
+1239 LHIIPEEIRLDF
-1251 IALQRYF
+1251 IGLERYF

-1271 VGRQFALEMDCES
+1271 VGRQFALEMDCKS

-1297 CNPPKGYKL
+1297 CEPPKNYKFF
-1306 INGYGPTEATIF
+1306 NAYGPTEATIF

-1324 DKYYPNIP
+1324 DKYYPNVP
-1332 IGKALDNVR
+1332 IGKALDNVK
-1341 LYIVD
+1341 LYVTD
-1346 KSGHMLPYGACGEL
+1346 KFGHMLPYGACGEL

-1379 EVYTENIYDNTEGY
+1379 EVYTKNIYDDTEGY
-1393 EILYHSGDI
+1393 EVLYHSGDV

-1446 TVVAFDEP
+1446 TVVAFDE
-1454 TGGKY
+1454 TNGGKY
-1459 IAAYVVADSE
+1459 IAAYVVSDSE
-1469 IDIESLN
+1469 IDINQLN

-1509 ELPIPE
+1509 ALPMPE

-1523 PQNEIQQKLFDCIAE
+1523 PENDIQQKLFDCIAE

-1570 AFDIVIKTSDIK
+1570 AFDIVMKTSDIK

-1588 MLENFVGTAGKEIK
+1588 MLEGFVKTAGKGTK
-1602 REVQEDYPLTNTQ
+1602 REVQENYPLTNTQ

-1641 KVDLERLAAAVDSM
+1641 KVDLDKLAAAIDSTVD
-1655 IEAHPYLKTRLF
+1655 AHAYLKTRLF
-1667 MDENGDVLQKRDD
+1667 MNEDGDVLQKRDD
-1680 HIVCKTQI
+1680 KLTYKTQI

-1733 TSLAIIINDINRAYA
+1733 TSLAIIINDINKAYS
-1748 GEVLETEK
+1748 GQVPETEQ

-1764 DNRDALKGDAYKE
+1764 DNADALKSDVYKN
-1777 AENYYKSVFDQT
+1777 AENYYKSVFE
-1789 NGSIGFYPDKSGAVP
+1789 NKGGSISFYPDKNGAVP
-1804 TAELYRREITE
+1804 SAENYRREITE
-1815 ISVQNVKEFCKEY
+1815 ISVQQVKDFCKKY

-1841 IALGKYNFRKD
+1841 ITLGKYNFKND

-1862 NDSRLS
+1862 NDSRL
-1868 ETIGMLVKTLPVYCD
+1868 ENTVGMLVKTLPVYCD
-1883 FSGSIKEC
+1883 FSGSTKDC
-1891 LTNVQGQLIDSMN
+1891 LGDVQHQLINSMN
-1904 HDIYPFSQISHEFN
+1904 NDIYPFSQISHEFN

-1930 NFAFDTIG
+1930 NFEFDTIG
-1938 GEYAQEEPIRLNMA
+1938 GEYAQEEPVQLNMA
-1952 KAPVSVSISIE
+1952 KAPVSISISIE
-1963 RSKFVFEIEY
+1963 RNKFVFDIEY
-1973 RGDMYYEDSIKYLA
+1973 RGDMYYEDTIKYLA
-1987 DNLTLAADGILRE
+1987 DNLEIAVDGILRE
-2000 YDPSEIRL
+2000 YDPSDIRL
-2008 LFEEE
+2008 MFEEK
-2013 TEMEDDPE
+2013 TKMHDIPE
-2021 HAGKTFVD
+2021 HSGKTFVD
-2029 LFRETVAKYPDRAA
+2029 LFREAVLKYPDRPA
-2043 VRDGQAELTYR
+2043 VRDGIGEITYK
-2054 ELDKMSDYVA
+2054 ELDRMSDYIA
-2064 QKLTENGFGREKV
+2064 QKLTENGFGREKA

-2084 TKEYAI
+2084 TKEFAV
-2090 AYIGIMKAGGAYVPL
+2090 AYVGVMKAGGAYVPL

-2111 SRIEYMLKDSEAENL
+2111 SRIEYMLKDSEADNL
-2126 LVMNQYLDLV
+2126 IVINQYRSLV

-2145 LDEVEKEAQEFQLSV
+2145 LDDVAIEAKDFELSV
-2160 ELIPPKQENLA
+2160 ELTSPKPENLA

-2191 NLLNLIEYI
+2191 NLMNLIEYI
-2200 RLTRNTTPE
+2200 RLSRNTSPD

-2220 DASVLD
+2220 DASVID
-2226 LFAPLTAGAVLYILP
+2226 LFAPLTAGAVLCILP

-2267 QMGELVTELLDDAPN
+2267 QMGELVTELLDDAPC

-2289 GEKFKHYRERTYQMI
+2289 GEKFKHYRNRTYQMI
-2304 NGYGPTEDTVSST
+2304 NGYGPTENTVSST
-2317 EFKVDR
+2317 EFWVDR

-2338 SYIVDKDLNRLPVG
+2338 SYIVDNDLNRLPVG

-2366 GYHNLPEKTADV
+2366 GYHNLPEKTASV
-2378 FVTNPFSVCEDDS
+2378 FVENPFSICEEDK

-2422 YRVELGEIEGAVLKH
+2422 YRIELGEIEGAIIKH
-2437 EQVKNAAVTVVE
+2437 ELVKEAAVTVIE
-2449 KGGNKYITA
+2449 KAGNKYITA
-2458 YYTGENIPEEQ
+2458 YYTGESIPEEQ
-2469 LKSFLEPLIPDYM
+2469 LKTFLEPLIPDYM
-2482 MPTFFVYL
+2482 MPSFFIYI
-2490 DEMPVTPGGK
+2490 DKMPVTPGGK
-2500 IDKKALPLPEVTIK
+2500 IDKKALPLPEVTVN
-2514 NTGYVEPVTAVQTSL
+2514 NTNYAEPVTAVQKAL
-2529 CEIFEKALGVEKVGI
+2529 CEIFEKALGIERAGI
-2544 EDNFFEIGGSSLT
+2544 DDNFFEIGGSSLT
-2557 ASKVAILCLSKNI
+2557 ASKVAVMCLSKNI
-2570 SVVYSDIFK
+2570 SIVYADIFK

-2590 DDSVLPENPQSNNE
+2590 DDGAAPENAQSNNE
-2604 FSNYNYNRIQ
+2604 FSGYNYNRIQ
-2614 SVISGNVEE
+2614 GVISGNVEE
-2623 NVDRV
+2623 NVDRI
-2628 TKEKLGDIMLTGAT
+2628 TKEDLGDIMLTGAT
-2642 GFLGIHVLK
+2642 GFLGIHILK

-2660 VYCLVRKGA
+2660 VYCLVRKGS
-2669 YQSAQKRMMHML
+2669 YESMEKRMMNML
-2681 MYYFDNP
+2681 MYYFYNP
-2688 YQELFQ
+2688 YQELFKE
-2694 DRIICVDGDITSKE
+2694 RIICVDGDITSKE
-2708 EVESFAGYKFQ
+2708 QVESFSAYKFQ

-2731 AAGDI
+2731 AADDV

-2741 VQGVLNLIDFCKNNG
+2741 VHGVENLIDFCKNNG
-2756 RRFIQIS
+2756 RRLIQIS

-2770 GSDGV
+2770 GADGI
-2775 PPLSRRFCENDLY
+2775 PPMSRVFCENDLY

-2807 VLEAVSGGLDGKI
+2807 VLEAVSNGLDGKI

-2826 MSRNTDG
+2826 MSRNSDG

-2855 KFPIGSMHEITEFSP
+2855 KFPMGGMHEIAELSP

-2878 LKLVQTDRR
+2878 LRLVQTDRR

-2894 NSHQIY
+2894 NSHHIY
-2900 MADLIYAMRNH
+2900 MADLIYAMRNY
-2911 GFRIDIVKD
+2911 GFDIDIVKD
-2920 EEFEEAVKEF
+2920 EEFEDAVKEF

-2945 YTSHNENEIYTLEY
+2945 YTSHNENEIYTMEY
-2959 SNRFTAQI
+2959 SNRFTAQV

-2979 DRYLENA
+2979 DRYLESA
-2986 IAALDR
+2986 IGALDR